1 MCCKCFCRPCAASQR
16 SLHNEPIFRLLL
28 KVAVK
33 GTQQCDFLNFC
44 GVYSPIV
51 WMIIICIYVQ
61 LWCRILCKSFLYV
74 FHIATM
80 SLQEKT
86 MKCKQNNGKGK
97 NFNTKIAFC
106 ISVASKKFRQR
117 RCLRQGENFNTE
129 ISTKVLKIC
138 PSCKKCPYLILL
150 LVTAFPAT

>member
-51 WMIIICIYVQ
+51 WMIIICIYVE
-61 LWCRILCKSFLYV
+61 LWCRILCKSFP
-74 FHIATM
+74 
-80 SLQEKT
+80 SLFSTLPPCNCKKKRWNVNKTTEKE
-86 MKCKQNNGKGK
+86 K
-97 NFNTKIAFC
+97 NSIRKLCFAFLLPAKK
-106 ISVASKKFRQR
+106 SDNDVAYDKVK
-117 RCLRQGENFNTE
+117 
-129 ISTKVLKIC
+129 ISTLTSR
-138 PSCKKCPYLILL
+138 PKCWKFAPLARNA
-150 LVTAFPAT
+150 LVWFCCW